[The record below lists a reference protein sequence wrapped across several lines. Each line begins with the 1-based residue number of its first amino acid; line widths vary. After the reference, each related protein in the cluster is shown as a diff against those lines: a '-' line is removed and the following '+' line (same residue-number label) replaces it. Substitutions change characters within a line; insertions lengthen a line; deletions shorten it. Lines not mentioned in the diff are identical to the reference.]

1 MWYMQ
6 VCACMLHVGIYRRGK
21 AHTSSSKA
29 TPPKSLPIDAKLE
42 PGIQMPETTEGIYPS
57 DQNKKDEIIQRSQ

>member
-6 VCACMLHVGIYRRGK
+6 VYACMLHVGGGRCGK
-21 AHTSSSKA
+21 AHTSSGKA
-29 TPPKSLPIDAKLE
+29 TPPKSLPIDAKLG